1 MISFFTLLT
10 AGGEEMYSDYPRIV
24 VKPPGPRAKKL
35 IERER
40 GAISPGLGVKLF
52 PLVPERGRGALI
64 EDVDGNVFID
74 FLAGAAAASTGYSHP
89 KLVKEVQEQVAR
101 IQHSMIGYTH
111 SKRAI
116 EVAEKLIEMAPIERP
131 LVLFG
136 MSGSDAVDMA
146 LQAARFSTRRP
157 WILSFIG
164 AYHGQTY
171 GATSVA
177 AFQSSQK
184 RGLSPLVPNVVWVP
198 YPNPYRNPW
207 GINGYDEPDELINR
221 FLDYLESYIFAHV
234 VPPDEIA
241 LLIAEPIQGD
251 AGIVVPPEGF
261 FAELKRLLDEH
272 NILLAM
278 DEVQTGIGR
287 TGKWFASEWFGVKPD
302 LLIFGKGVASGMGL
316 SGVIGRRELLENLTS
331 GSALLTPAAN
341 PVVSAAAKATLEIIE
356 GENLL
361 ENALRV
367 GEFIKKRLGEMKEDY
382 EVIGDVRGKGLMI
395 GAEIVKPNGK
405 PDPELTGK
413 ICWRAFELGLILPSY
428 GMFGNVIRI
437 TPPLVITE
445 EIAEKGLEIM
455 ERALKD
461 ALAGKV
467 THRVVTWH

>member
-1 MISFFTLLT
+1 MSS
-10 AGGEEMYSDYPRIV
+10 EYPRIV
-24 VKPPGPRAKKL
+24 VTSPGPKAREL
-35 IERER
+35 IEREK
-40 GAISPGLGVKLF
+40 GVISPGLGVKLF
-52 PLVPERGRGALI
+52 PVVPERGYGALI

-74 FLAGAAAASTGYSHP
+74 FLAGAAAASTGYAHP

-101 IQHSMIGYTH
+101 IQHSMIGYTY

-116 EVAEKLIEMAPIERP
+116 EVAEILAKRAPIEDP
-131 LVLFG
+131 LILFG
-136 MSGSDAVDMA
+136 LSGSDAMDLTM
-146 LQAARFSTRRP
+146 QTARFATKKP
-157 WILSFIG
+157 WMIAFIG

-171 GATSVA
+171 GATSIA

-198 YPNPYRNPW
+198 YPNPYRNVW
-207 GINGYDEPDELINR
+207 GINGYEEPDELINR

-234 VPPDEIA
+234 LPPEETA
-241 LLIAEPIQGD
+241 VLIAEPIQGD
-251 AGIVVPPEGF
+251 AGIVVPPDDF
-261 FAELKRLLDEH
+261 FIELKKLLDEH
-272 NILLAM
+272 GILLAM

-287 TGKWFASEWFGVKPD
+287 TGKWFASEWFGVEPD
-302 LLIFGKGVASGMGL
+302 LLAFGKGVASGMGL
-316 SGVIGRRELLENLTS
+316 SGVIGRRELMEGLTS

-341 PVVSAAAKATLEIIE
+341 PVVSAAAYATLKIIE
-356 GENLL
+356 EENLL

-367 GEFIKKRLGEMKEDY
+367 GSLIRKRLREMQEEY
-382 EVIGDVRGKGLMI
+382 RIIGDVRGRGLMI
-395 GAEIVKPNGK
+395 GAEIVKPDGK

-445 EIAEKGLEIM
+445 ELAERGLEIM
-455 ERALKD
+455 ETALKD
-461 ALAGKV
+461 ALAGRV

>member
-1 MISFFTLLT
+1 MD
-10 AGGEEMYSDYPRIV
+10 SDYPRIV
-24 VKPPGPRAKKL
+24 VEPPGPKAREL
-35 IERER
+35 IEREKR
-40 GAISPGLGVKLF
+40 VISRGLGVKLF
-52 PLVPERGRGALI
+52 PLVPERGHGALI

-89 KLVKEVQEQVAR
+89 KLVKEVQEQVAK

-116 EVAEKLIEMAPIERP
+116 EVAEKLVEIAPLSNP

-171 GATSVA
+171 GATSIA

-184 RGLSPLVPNVVWVP
+184 RGLSPLLPSVVWIP
-198 YPNPYRNPW
+198 YPNPYRNVW
-207 GINGYDEPDELINR
+207 GINGYEEPDELINR
-221 FLDYLESYIFAHV
+221 FLDYLENYIFAHV
-234 VPPDEIA
+234 LPPDETA
-241 LLIAEPIQGD
+241 VFMAEPIQGD
-251 AGIVVPPEGF
+251 AGIVVPPENF
-261 FAELKRLLDEH
+261 FRELKALLDEY

-287 TGKWFASEWFGVKPD
+287 TGKWFASEWFGIEPD

-316 SGVIGRRELLENLTS
+316 SGVIGKRELLENLTS

-367 GEFIKKRLGEMKEDY
+367 GGFIRKRLEEMAENY
-382 EVIGDVRGKGLMI
+382 EVMGDVRGKGLMI
-395 GAEIVKPNGK
+395 GVEIVRDGR

-413 ICWRAFELGLILPSY
+413 ICWRAFELGLILPSH

-467 THRVVTWH
+467 KGKVVTWH

>member
-1 MISFFTLLT
+1 MT
-10 AGGEEMYSDYPRIV
+10 SDYPKIV
-24 VKPPGPRAKKL
+24 VKPPGPKAKEL
-35 IERER
+35 IKREKR
-40 GAISPGLGVKLF
+40 VISPGLGVKLF
-52 PLVPERGRGALI
+52 PVVPERGYGALI

-74 FLAGAAAASTGYSHP
+74 FLAGAAAASTGYAHP
-89 KLVKEVQEQVAR
+89 LLVKEVQEQVEK
-101 IQHSMIGYTH
+101 IQHSMIGYTY

-116 EVAEKLIEMAPIERP
+116 EVAEILAEKAPIEDP
-131 LVLFG
+131 LILFG
-136 MSGSDAVDMA
+136 MSGSDAMD
-146 LQAARFSTRRP
+146 LTIQTARFATRRP
-157 WILSFIG
+157 WIIAFIG

-171 GATSVA
+171 GATSIA

-184 RGLSPLVPNVVWVP
+184 RGLSTLLPNVVWVP
-198 YPNPYRNPW
+198 YPNPYRNVW

-221 FLDYLESYIFAHV
+221 VLDYLETYIFAHV
-234 VPPDEIA
+234 VPPDETA
-241 LLIAEPIQGD
+241 VLLAEPIQGD
-251 AGIVVPPEGF
+251 AGIVIPPDNF
-261 FAELKRLLDEH
+261 FIELKKLLDEH
-272 NILLAM
+272 GILLAM

-302 LLIFGKGVASGMGL
+302 LLAFGKGVASGMGL
-316 SGVIGRRELLENLTS
+316 SGVIGRRELMEGLTS

-341 PVVSAAAKATLEIIE
+341 PVISAAAYATLRIIE
-356 GENLL
+356 GGNLL
-361 ENALRV
+361 ENV
-367 GEFIKKRLGEMKEDY
+367 QNIGEFIQKRLREMQEEY

-437 TPPLVITE
+437 TPPLVITKE
-445 EIAEKGLEIM
+445 MAKKGLEIM

-461 ALAGKV
+461 AIAGKV